1 MINRKNLLTI
11 GGLVAV
17 TAIATFIPVDVLAQ
31 DGRDNANSQGLIDAV
46 SGLIESNYGL
56 FIGLLVAALGLW
68 RWLMSQD
75 SWGVMLIIGGIVITA
90 FPGIFGGFYNGT
102 RGFLQAAG
110 AEGNASQ
117 TQDIGGGAVQTQN

>member
-1 MINRKNLLTI
+1 MINRKNLFTI

-17 TAIATFIPVDVLAQ
+17 TAIATFIPADVLAQ
-31 DGRDNANSQGLIDAV
+31 QDTVNSQGLIDAV

-102 RGFLQAAG
+102 REFLQAAG
-110 AEGNASQ
+110 AEGNSGE
-117 TQDIGGGAVQTQN
+117 TQDIGGFDSEQ